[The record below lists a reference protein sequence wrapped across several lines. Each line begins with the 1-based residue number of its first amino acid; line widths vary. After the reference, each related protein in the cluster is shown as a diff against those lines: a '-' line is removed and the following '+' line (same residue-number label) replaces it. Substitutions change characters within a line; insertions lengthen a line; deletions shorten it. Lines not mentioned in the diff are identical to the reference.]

1 MAFIP
6 APNTLMSEMIFTC
19 QGQVC
24 ENVFNW
30 EYPTPP
36 DPADGAALAAA
47 LVGWWAAAVRPLVKA
62 DVILQRIKVTN
73 LTSATGFVID
83 FATGLPLAGTYAPAS
98 TLPNNVTV
106 ALKWGTASRGRSF
119 RGRTYFIGMP
129 NDKVS
134 TNAVIPAYIVSL
146 AAAYNQL
153 IGLDTGAEDGIFSVV
168 SRFSNNAPRTTAV
181 VTPITGLSIN
191 SEVDSQRRRLAGRG
205 A

>member
-6 APNTLMSEMIFTC
+6 ANNVLMAEMIYTC

-24 ENVFNW
+24 ENTFNF
-30 EYPTPP
+30 EYATAVTPI
-36 DPADGAALAAA
+36 DAAGLGGA
-47 LVGWWAAAVRPLVKA
+47 LVGWWSAAVRPLVKA
-62 DVILQRIKVTN
+62 DVILTKIKITN
-73 LTSATGFVID
+73 LTLSTGFVID

-106 ALKWGTASRGRSF
+106 AIKWSTINRGRSY

-134 TNAVIPAYIVSL
+134 NNQVIPAYITSL
-146 AAAYNQL
+146 SAAYNQL
-153 IGLDTGAEDGIFSVV
+153 IGLDTGTNDGVLSVV
-168 SRFSNNAPRTTAV
+168 SRWSNNAPRVAAE
-181 VTPITGLSIN
+181 VTEITNLSIN
-191 SEVDSQRRRLAGRG
+191 PEVDSQRRRLAGRG